1 MIIRVIDCETCG
13 LPPDNMQVVEVA
25 TVDLV
30 QEGDA
35 WTRGRMWSSLVNPQ
49 REIPPVASGV
59 HHIIDDMV
67 NGAPTIDQLREKIW
81 LLDSDG
87 DSLGSPNFY
96 AAHNAKFEV
105 QALGADKG
113 SPPPKFICTWK
124 AAALA
129 WPELPSHKNQV
140 LRYFLKLNLAD
151 PSLAAPH
158 RASGDAYVTAALLRR
173 MLSSFTWTPEQMWER
188 TSKPIVLPRLHFGKH
203 VGVACS
209 EIPLDYWSWV
219 EKNITDDEDV
229 LHTARFYLNQRRA
242 AQRNRSPV

>member
-1 MIIRVIDCETCG
+1 MIIRICDVETCG

-30 QEGDA
+30 QEGET

-49 REIPPVASGV
+49 CEIPPAASGV
-59 HHIIDDMV
+59 HHITDDMV
-67 NGAPTIDQLREKIW
+67 KDAPTIDRLGEKIW

-105 QALGADKG
+105 LALGAHKG
-113 SPPPKFICTWK
+113 SPPPKFICTYK
-124 AAALA
+124 AAVLA
-129 WPELPSHKNQV
+129 WPDSPSHKNHV

-158 RASGDAYVTAALLRR
+158 RALGDAYVTAALLRR
-173 MLSSFTWTPEQMWER
+173 MLADFTWTPEQIWEQ
-188 TSKPIVLPRLHFGKH
+188 TSKPIILPRLHFGKH
-203 VGVACS
+203 VGVPCKD
-209 EIPLDYWSWV
+209 IPSDYWNWV
-219 EKNITDDEDV
+219 AANVKDDEDV
-229 LHTARFYLNQRRA
+229 THTARFYLNQRQA
-242 AQRNRSPV
+242 AQRSRSPV